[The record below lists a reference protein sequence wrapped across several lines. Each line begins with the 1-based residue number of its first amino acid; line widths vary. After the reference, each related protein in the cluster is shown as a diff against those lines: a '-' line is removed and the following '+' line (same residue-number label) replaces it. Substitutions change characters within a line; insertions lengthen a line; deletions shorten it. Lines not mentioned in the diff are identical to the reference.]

1 MAINPTD
8 PAFPGTGP
16 GINVRTYLAASAL
29 SGWMARN
36 TGFSAF
42 DAEQLVKAT
51 DLVIAELNKG
61 AIGSIGSTGSM
72 GAASSTGNKTLNVG
86 TPSIDVRR

>member
-1 MAINPTD
+1 M
-8 PAFPGTGP
+8 
-16 GINVRTYLAASAL
+16 
-29 SGWMARN
+29 MARN
-36 TGFSAF
+36 TGFSAV
-42 DAEQLVKAT
+42 DATQVVQAA

-86 TPSIDVRR
+86 TPSIDFPGR